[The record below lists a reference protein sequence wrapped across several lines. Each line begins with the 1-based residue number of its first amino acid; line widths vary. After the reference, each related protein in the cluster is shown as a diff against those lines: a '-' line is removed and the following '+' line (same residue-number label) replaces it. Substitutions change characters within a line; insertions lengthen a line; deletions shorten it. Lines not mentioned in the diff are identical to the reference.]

1 MHYANYCVNDITFS
15 FNPALSMQLDWNSW
29 NLVMAD
35 SLNEKSYVKKKDLF
49 LKLRRNNWHSAI
61 LPNIESESRENE
73 NNIWFSPES
82 G

>member
-1 MHYANYCVNDITFS
+1 MHHANYCVNDVTFS
-15 FNPALSMQLDWNSW
+15 LNPALSMQLDWNSR

-35 SLNEKSYVKKKDLF
+35 SLNEKLYVKKDLF

-73 NNIWFSPES
+73 NNIFSS
-82 G
+82 